1 MARIYTGTG
10 DDGYT
15 YCRLLGR
22 RVPKSHPLISVMG
35 TLDELN
41 SFIGLARS
49 LLPSEAKG
57 HSETL
62 REIQKQLFK
71 VGYLLVGEK
80 AELDVK
86 WLEEVIDH
94 AMQGMELKGFILP
107 AGPPPAAALH
117 VARTICRRLE
127 RELVRLWQLELDLEL
142 DPVITFV
149 NRLSDTLFA
158 LAVRIARDLGWPEE
172 YI

>member
-15 YCRLLGR
+15 FCRLLGR

-49 LLPSEAKG
+49 LLPPEATG

-62 REIQKQLFK
+62 RRIQEHLFK

-86 WLEEVIDH
+86 WLEEIIDK
-94 AMQGMELKGFILP
+94 AMRGVELKGFILP

-142 DPVITFV
+142 DPVIRFV